1 MGTVSSNLT
10 LAASFA
16 SVAQLVERRP
26 EKAGVGGSIPPRC
39 TKFLNYEKKTS
50 VKCPKCKSKDFWFSV
65 FVHESHSGQV
75 KFGEVL
81 HWGLEAVREIKKVSC
96 RCIPC
101 SHAWS
106 PSRKED
112 FLS

>member
-39 TKFLNYEKKTS
+39 TKFLNYEKKHQSNVPNANQKT
-50 VKCPKCKSKDFWFSV
+50 
-65 FVHESHSGQV
+65 
-75 KFGEVL
+75 FGFQ
-81 HWGLEAVREIKKVSC
+81 
-96 RCIPC
+96 
-101 SHAWS
+101 
-106 PSRKED
+106 
-112 FLS
+112 FLFMNRTLGR